1 MAAEVERRQA
11 ERYRIDAKVIVRHG
25 RGERIP
31 GVVVD
36 ISSSGLAVRL
46 GRPYPFKVG
55 DMLTV
60 EVEFSGHGEKP
71 IPHWGVARVVRLDG
85 DRIAMSL
92 AAASFADPVSKP
104 AEKEFDAS

>member
-1 MAAEVERRQA
+1 MATDVERRQA
-11 ERYRIDAKVIVRHG
+11 ERYRIDAKVVVRHG

-36 ISSSGLAVRL
+36 ISSSGVAVRL
-46 GRPYPFKVG
+46 DKTYPFKIG

-60 EVEFSGHGEKP
+60 EVEFSGHAEKP

-85 DRIAMSL
+85 DRIAMQL
-92 AAASFADPVSKP
+92 AAASFADPVPKP
-104 AEKEFDAS
+104 QEEEVEGF